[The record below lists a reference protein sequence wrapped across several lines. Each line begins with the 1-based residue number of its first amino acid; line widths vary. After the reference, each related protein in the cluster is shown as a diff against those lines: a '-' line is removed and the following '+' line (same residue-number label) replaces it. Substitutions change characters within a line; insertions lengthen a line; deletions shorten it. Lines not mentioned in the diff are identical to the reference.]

1 MLNRLLDEGKKEVG
15 ELAPLVEDLNLTLK
29 SNRLHGKLIVYILN
43 AFEMIPE
50 DGDSVDPLVEI
61 LFDNKKK
68 RTQAKKK
75 SLNAEYK
82 EKLVFDVDFNGISVD
97 EL

>member
-1 MLNRLLDEGKKEVG
+1 M
-15 ELAPLVEDLNLTLK
+15 EDLTLTLK
-29 SNRLHGKLIVYILN
+29 SNRLHGKLIVYVLN

-61 LFDNKKK
+61 LFDNKMK

-75 SLNAEYK
+75 SVNAEYK
-82 EKLVFDVDFNGISVD
+82 EKLIFDVDFNGISVPR
-97 EL
+97 L